1 MNTLLLEIGTEEIP
15 AGYIGP
21 ALTALVDKLTAR
33 LDQARIDHGKAK
45 TFGTPRRLAVVIEKV
60 ADRQKTLT
68 ETLMGP
74 PVTVAFDKN
83 GKPLVPAVKFAEKA
97 GVAVKQLKV
106 KKTPKG
112 SYLYAEKR
120 SQGQAATTLLKT
132 MLPEI
137 ILSTPFPKT
146 MKWGSQHI
154 LFARPIHTIVA
165 LLGKKVIPF
174 KLEAIK
180 AGRAT
185 SGHYF
190 MAPKKIKIESPATY
204 VKQLKQAKVIVP
216 IDTRQKAVKKSIDA
230 VAKKAGGAIL
240 EDPAL
245 LSEVTNLVEFPAPV
259 VGRFDPEFLKLPSEI
274 LITAM
279 REHQRYFALI
289 DKKGA
294 LLPAFVAVN
303 NTKTKDM
310 DLVAHGH
317 GKVIRARLSD
327 AAFFYAN
334 DTAVPMNQ
342 WVDQLKGVTFQADLG
357 TMYEKT
363 QRIQKLTAWLAKAAG
378 QGKRVIGWSQRAATL
393 CKTDLVSEMV
403 GEFPKLQG
411 VMGRVYATVAGEPKA
426 VATAIEEHYRPVA
439 SGAVLPDSTT
449 GALVSIADKIDSL
462 CGFFGIGLKPTGGA
476 DPYALRR
483 QGIGVIQIL
492 LKQNFTLSL
501 EELLAAGLKPY
512 KVGTAKKRAAIIA
525 DMVNFLRNRMQRL
538 LTDEGHPKDLVS
550 AVTQVSIDC
559 IPDVWRRVEALAA
572 LRTDPDFDDLAAAFK
587 RVVNIIKKAKTQ
599 KGAKVNARLLKEPAE
614 KDLHKAVRAAQ
625 KGIAKQLKSGNYNS
639 ALKTIVGVKAPVDLF
654 FDDVMVMVDDAKLR
668 NNRLALLGQVAGLF
682 GEVADFTLINT

>member
-1 MNTLLLEIGTEEIP
+1 MDTLLLEIGTEEIP

-21 ALTALVDKLTAR
+21 ALTALADNLTAR

-45 TFGTPRRLAVVIEKV
+45 TFGTPRRLAVMIEKV

-74 PVTVAFDKN
+74 PVTVAFDQN
-83 GKPLVPAVKFAEKA
+83 GTPLVPAVKFAQKA
-97 GVAVKQLKV
+97 GVTVKQLNV

-120 SQGQAATTLLKT
+120 SQGQAATTLLKA

-137 ILSTPFPKT
+137 ILATPFPKT

-180 AGRAT
+180 AGRTT

-190 MAPKKIKIESPATY
+190 MAPQKIRIESPATY
-204 VKQLKQAKVIVP
+204 VQQLKKAKVIAA
-216 IDTRQKAVKKSIDA
+216 IDTRQKAVRKSIDEA
-230 VAKKAGGAIL
+230 AEKAGGAIL

-245 LSEVTNLVEFPAPV
+245 LAEVTNLVEFPAPV
-259 VGRFDPEFLKLPSEI
+259 VGRFDPQFLKLPSEI

-279 REHQRYFALI
+279 REHQRYFALV
-289 DKKGA
+289 DKQGD

-303 NTKTKDM
+303 NTETKDM
-310 DLVAHGH
+310 DLVADGH

-327 AAFFYAN
+327 AAFFYKN
-334 DTAVPMNQ
+334 DTDTPMDQ

-357 TMYEKT
+357 TMNEKT
-363 QRIQKLTAWLAKAAG
+363 QRIEKLTAWLAKATG
-378 QGKRVIGWSQRAATL
+378 QGKRVTDWSKRSATL

-411 VMGRVYATVAGEPKA
+411 VMGRIYAAVAGEPQE

-439 SGAVLPDSTT
+439 SGAVLPGSTT
-449 GALVSIADKIDSL
+449 GALVSVADKIDSL
-462 CGFFGIGLKPTGGA
+462 CGFFSIGLKPTGGA

-492 LKQNFTLSL
+492 LNQNFTLSL
-501 EELLAAGLKPY
+501 EELLGAGLKPY
-512 KVGTAKKRAAIIA
+512 QVGSAKKRAATIT
-525 DMVNFLRNRMQRL
+525 DMITFLRNRIQRL
-538 LTDEGHPKDLVS
+538 LVDEGHPKDLVS
-550 AVTQVSIDC
+550 AVTNVSIDC
-559 IPDVWRRVEALAA
+559 IPDVWLRVEALAQ
-572 LRTDPDFDDLAAAFK
+572 LRTDPDFDDLAATFK
-587 RVVNIIKKAKTQ
+587 RVANIIKKADTQ

-614 KDLHKAVRAAQ
+614 KELHTAVQEAQ
-625 KGIAKQLKSGNYNS
+625 KGIAKQLKRGNYNN
-639 ALKTIVGVKAPVDLF
+639 ALKSIVGVKAPVDLF

-668 NNRLALLGQVAGLF
+668 DNRLALLGQVAGLF
-682 GEVADFTLINT
+682 GEVADFTLINP